1 MSRTFDEIIQRA
13 LEVRRSLLADPSVS
27 SFRVFNGQADGV
39 SGFVLDK
46 FADVLIAQLHEE
58 RLRIA
63 IDEVARLAE
72 SLHRI
77 LGTRGVYRKTFV
89 RNRSAA
95 GEDIE
100 QMHHSPD
107 PWIGKPVDPELPVL
121 ENGLRFLIR
130 PYDGFSAGLFPE
142 QRENRRRVRELARGH
157 RVLNAFSYT
166 GSFSVA
172 AAAGGAASV
181 SSVDMHK
188 RYLEWGKANFAANGI
203 ETAGHWFF
211 CSDVFEFFHRAR
223 RQGRRFDLIILDPP
237 TFSRSR
243 RPARVFVLEE
253 RLGELCGGAMELLD
267 PGGMVLLSTNHR
279 GISTSRLEEELALA
293 SGGRRCTVL
302 ERPALPSDF
311 AGDPD
316 YAKAILARID

>member
-1 MSRTFDEIIQRA
+1 MPLQYLLDTALSRRKPQLD
-13 LEVRRSLLADPSVS
+13 DPDTDVY
-27 SFRVFNGQADGV
+27 RVFNGDADGID
-39 SGFVLDK
+39 GFVVDRYGP
-46 FADVLIAQLHEE
+46 VLVAQLHEE
-58 RLRIA
+58 RLCIA
-63 IDEVARLAE
+63 VEEAARLVE

-100 QMHHSPD
+100 RMHHSPD

-130 PYDGFSAGLFPE
+130 PYDGFSVGLFPE
-142 QRENRRRVRELARGH
+142 QRENRRRIRELARGH

-211 CSDVFEFFHRAR
+211 CSDVFEFFHRAQ

-253 RLGELCGGAMELLD
+253 RLGELCRGAMELLD

-279 GISTSRLEEELALA
+279 GISCTRLEEELAAA

-316 YAKAILARID
+316 YAKTILAKID